1 MRIEDL
7 LSRQKNN
14 CDKKLIC
21 GEDAI
26 TYKQLYQLALFY
38 SQKVSSFKAEN
49 VILFIPNSIE
59 YMVAYFSVLYTG
71 KVVVPLHQ
79 GMTNDEI
86 INMIK
91 YTEADLIIS
100 CEGMLDKN
108 AFSEQKVH
116 ILFIEGVGD
125 CHAQFMNDA
134 VVQSDERKNDT
145 EVAIMLQTSGTSN
158 NPKRVMLSHRNI
170 LSNIM
175 SNIQNLELN
184 SDIFLVGIPLCFG
197 YCNTA
202 MFLTA
207 VFLGAQIVVLNK
219 VFTPHYFFAAVS
231 KYRASV
237 FTCVPTMLRALSVYK
252 DDPKSALESLRYI
265 CFGGAKIDTELLKRM
280 IQSYPTIGFVQTYG
294 QTEASPRVTSLLP
307 SDALRK
313 LGSVGKPI
321 PQVNVRIVDQNGQEV
336 PCGMEGEII
345 VNSPGVMLGYYK
357 NTELT
362 NEVIVDGWLHTGD
375 LGHMD
380 EEGYLY
386 ITGRFKNI
394 IITNGI
400 NVYPE
405 EIEEIISLC
414 PGVND
419 VRVFGTA
426 NDIYGEMVEADIVL
440 EDAVSV
446 SEIRDWC
453 KQRLSEYKIPKHFN
467 EVKTILRT
475 YNGKIKRKV

>member
-1 MRIEDL
+1 
-7 LSRQKNN
+7 
-14 CDKKLIC
+14 
-21 GEDAI
+21 
-26 TYKQLYQLALFY
+26 
-38 SQKVSSFKAEN
+38 
-49 VILFIPNSIE
+49 
-59 YMVAYFSVLYTG
+59 
-71 KVVVPLHQ
+71 
-79 GMTNDEI
+79 
-86 INMIK
+86 
-91 YTEADLIIS
+91 
-100 CEGMLDKN
+100 
-108 AFSEQKVH
+108 
-116 ILFIEGVGD
+116 
-125 CHAQFMNDA
+125 
-134 VVQSDERKNDT
+134 
-145 EVAIMLQTSGTSN
+145 
-158 NPKRVMLSHRNI
+158 
-170 LSNIM
+170 
-175 SNIQNLELN
+175 
-184 SDIFLVGIPLCFG
+184 
-197 YCNTA
+197 
-202 MFLTA
+202 
-207 VFLGAQIVVLNK
+207 
-219 VFTPHYFFAAVS
+219 
-231 KYRASV
+231 
-237 FTCVPTMLRALSVYK
+237 
-252 DDPKSALESLRYI
+252 
-265 CFGGAKIDTELLKRM
+265 
-280 IQSYPTIGFVQTYG
+280 
-294 QTEASPRVTSLLP
+294 
-307 SDALRK
+307 
-313 LGSVGKPI
+313 
-321 PQVNVRIVDQNGQEV
+321 
-336 PCGMEGEII
+336 MEGEII